1 MSTARFRI
9 VTAATLVV
17 SLFFLV
23 KVPALSGAEAP
34 KVTLLTD
41 QVCQGGWLIIS
52 GENSNTFDLRSEV
65 VFKLP
70 NNKTQRVKP
79 TKVSRDGRTLLVQ
92 VPMAAQDGEVSIKH
106 GASETKFNLDIDAP
120 YGEQYWWLYQIL
132 YFLMAFTP
140 VGFFICFLTW
150 LFRSLRRDQR
160 WRLSEA
166 LSEQIEDKTLLLDN
180 GKPVLKDGKEP
191 VYVVKT
197 IYTNSSS
204 RLIALIGLFVII
216 TWIMALALPLIYR
229 FARYGEIADLSNL
242 STFLLA
248 QAGIF
253 TPYIVSKFAYI
264 FTRPRLTEKSQK
276 EEAKPQ
282 E

>member
-9 VTAATLVV
+9 VTAAALVF

-23 KVPALSGAEAP
+23 KVPALLGAEAP
-34 KVTLLTD
+34 KVTPLTD
-41 QVCQGGWLIIS
+41 QVCQGGWLIIT
-52 GENSNTFDLRSEV
+52 GENNNTFDQRSAV
-65 VFKLP
+65 VFKLA
-70 NNKTQRVKP
+70 NNKPQRVPP

-92 VPMAAQDGEVSIKH
+92 VPMGAQDGEVSIKH
-106 GASETKFNLDIDAP
+106 GATETKVNLQIDPP
-120 YGEQYWWLYQIL
+120 YGEQYWWLYQTL

-166 LSEQIEDKTLLLDN
+166 LSEQIEDKSLLLDN

-216 TWIMALALPLIYR
+216 TWVLALALPLIYR

-253 TPYIVSKFAYI
+253 TPYIVSKFTYI
-264 FTRPRLTEKSQK
+264 FTRPRLTDKSQK